1 MKNTFKGEIK
11 KGTIRTTNNQ
21 FKKFITQFKGDDF
34 EKCLIAINNTLH
46 NRIYASSHL
55 RRKSAVSYDMKE
67 ICDVLKSGKYDIIE
81 YNYVLGNN
89 GRDNRVVVKSWDS
102 YQVDIDGKDTEC
114 NMIFVLSVTNNQIIT
129 IWYNDINDNHKTLN
143 MSRYNKNIEVVF

>member
-1 MKNTFKGEIK
+1 MLKGEIK
-11 KGTIRTTNNQ
+11 KGTVRKTNNQ
-21 FKKFITQFKGDDF
+21 FKKFVTQFKGDDF

-67 ICDVLKSGKYDIIE
+67 ICNVLKSGKYDIIE
-81 YNYVLGNN
+81 YNYVQYLEH
-89 GRDNRVVVKSWDS
+89 RDNRVVVKSWDS
-102 YQVDIDGKDTEC
+102 YQVNVEGKDTEC
-114 NMIFVLSVTNNQIIT
+114 NMIFVLSVTNHQIVT
-129 IWYNDINDNHKTLN
+129 LWYNSIDDDHKTLN